1 MLKNKYILDPWSIIE
16 DKFDSSKMVDSESIF
31 SLGNGKIGQRGNFEE
46 DFSEIKPLEITLV
59 VYIIRIKL
67 KLVGGKKD
75 IQITL
80 PKWLIAQTGTAL
92 ELK

>member
-1 MLKNKYILDPWSIIE
+1 MEKLDKEVILKK
-16 DKFDSSKMVDSESIF
+16 IF
-31 SLGNGKIGQRGNFEE
+31 Q
-46 DFSEIKPLEITLV
+46 EIKPLEITLV